1 MTTPEK
7 PVRKPITHKP
17 VENSSQI
24 KSYGYDPESQTLAM
38 VFKHGAGAE
47 YQYPNV
53 SAEMYAGLEA
63 AESKGNYFGRVI
75 KPLPFEKFAAGAEAP
90 AAPTSAPTTDEPAP
104 ATAAELEAAG
114 QERLVG

>member
-1 MTTPEK
+1 MTTQEK
-7 PVRKPITHKP
+7 PVRKPIVHTP

-24 KSYGYDPESQTLAM
+24 KSYGYHPETQTLAM

-75 KPLPFEKFAAGAEAP
+75 KPLPFEKYAPGAEAQAAASEP
-90 AAPTSAPTTDEPAP
+90 ATDEPTP
-104 ATAAELEAAG
+104 ATAEELEAAG